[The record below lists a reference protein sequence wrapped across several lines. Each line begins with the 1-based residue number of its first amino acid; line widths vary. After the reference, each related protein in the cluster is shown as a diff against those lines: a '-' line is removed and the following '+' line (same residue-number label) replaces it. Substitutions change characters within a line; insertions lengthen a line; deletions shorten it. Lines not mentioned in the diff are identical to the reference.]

1 MHIVRTVAELRSE
14 LSSTRAAQR
23 SIGLVPTMGAL
34 HRGHADLIRRSVS
47 ESDITVAS
55 IFVNPLQ
62 FDNSTDLDTYPK
74 TMDADLELCARLG
87 VDVVFVPD
95 AREMYP
101 IGFETHVQPGDLASR
116 YEGAS
121 RPGHFQGMSTV
132 VLKLLLMVQPTFAF
146 FGKKDYQQLAIVKR
160 MAIDFNLE
168 TSIVGCETIRD
179 EDGLALSSRNVR
191 LDATSRRAAVALP
204 RTLSHVSDLLLAGV
218 TVETARSEGLSLL
231 SGQPGVVVDYLDI
244 VDKLTLAA
252 PLDSPQLESL
262 VVLGA
267 VTVAGVHLIDN
278 LEVEGH
284 VE

>member
-1 MHIVRTVAELRSE
+1 
-14 LSSTRAAQR
+14 
-23 SIGLVPTMGAL
+23 MGAL